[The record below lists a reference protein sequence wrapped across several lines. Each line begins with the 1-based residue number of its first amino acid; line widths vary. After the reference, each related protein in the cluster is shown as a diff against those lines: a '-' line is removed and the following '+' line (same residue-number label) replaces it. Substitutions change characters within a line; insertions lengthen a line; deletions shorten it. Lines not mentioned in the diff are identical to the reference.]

1 LLFTKPETFTCDTY
15 HESPSKIYACESKF
29 VEVNLFEMLK
39 VSFYLTPS
47 GPVIRTD
54 FILISSHQ
62 LGPVTIIPSRTD
74 LDFSTE
80 LGCYEAQALV
90 KNTSNMCY
98 IGIIRGKYELIN
110 EYKAI
115 EFDKKY
121 RSCLVTAL
129 RRFPLGREIL
139 YSEEVPCHPLPIFT
153 INQVSKNIGEDIKV
167 SDIDVADTVMAQ
179 EPTYSGEGKID
190 EEIIEPQGR
199 DLPTVIFKN
208 AEEAIDLSSQKPE
221 FREHLKSIFLQKYP
235 QAVALHAMDSGN
247 FSLTLGYVRLR
258 LREGETLPRNKRIFH
273 ISPSD
278 QRHLDDICDFLIKY
292 GYIRGPQ
299 FPLMDATYMASVHI

>member
-1 LLFTKPETFTCDTY
+1 
-15 HESPSKIYACESKF
+15 
-29 VEVNLFEMLK
+29 M
-39 VSFYLTPS
+39 
-47 GPVIRTD
+47 
-54 FILISSHQ
+54 
-62 LGPVTIIPSRTD
+62 
-74 LDFSTE
+74 
-80 LGCYEAQALV
+80 
-90 KNTSNMCY
+90 
-98 IGIIRGKYELIN
+98 
-110 EYKAI
+110 
-115 EFDKKY
+115 
-121 RSCLVTAL
+121 TAL
-129 RRFPLGREIL
+129 KQFPLGREIL

-153 INQVSKNIGEDIKV
+153 INQVSKIIEEDIKV
-167 SDIDVADTVMAQ
+167 SDIDVADTVMAR

-190 EEIIEPQGR
+190 EEIIEPQGI

-258 LREGETLPRNKRIFH
+258 LREGETLPRSKRIFH

-292 GYIRGPQ
+292 GYIRRSPVSPNGCHLYGLSAYLVPRAN
-299 FPLMDATYMASVHI
+299 PSYRTRREKTW